1 MAMGVTMG
9 MLGNQ
14 WIKAVLNYDEATAA
28 RIDEAMQKI
37 KTLPAKSCKWENTDT
52 CRMCV
57 APESGRCPVMS
68 VDVAA

>member
-1 MAMGVTMG
+1 MGSTME

-14 WIKAVLNYDEATAA
+14 WIKAVLDYDEATAV
-28 RIDEAMQKI
+28 RIDETMQKV
-37 KTLPAKSCKWENTDT
+37 KTLPVKSCKWENTDT

-57 APESGRCPVMS
+57 APESGRCPVAN